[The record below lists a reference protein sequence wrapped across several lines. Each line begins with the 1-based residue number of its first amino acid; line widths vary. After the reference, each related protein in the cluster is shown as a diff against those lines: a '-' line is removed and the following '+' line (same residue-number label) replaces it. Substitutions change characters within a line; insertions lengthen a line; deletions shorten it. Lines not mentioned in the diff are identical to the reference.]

1 MFSSLNNLGPGL
13 KIAGVTNEESCCSNR
28 KKQQFFNRHR
38 EAEKDALSS
47 SVVSSLCSCFT
58 FLIFFSFRGNRGKH
72 SPYCRVHKGSHSMP
86 LVSGGAR
93 DDG

>member
-13 KIAGVTNEESCCSNR
+13 KIVMRRVVAATEKNSNSST
-28 KKQQFFNRHR
+28 RHR